1 MAVSQNSKI
10 LASDISGAIKS
21 ITRSGT
27 TFTYTTVSGGTGTF
41 TQQDNNTTYSAGTG
55 LSLSSNKFSI
65 SNSGVT
71 AGSYGPSA
79 NATPAYGATFN
90 VPYVTVDA
98 TGRVTAASTK
108 TVKIPAKPS
117 GGSAESISNV
127 AGYGWKINSLQG
139 SYNITNATG
148 TSGKLPSGGTWFCYV
163 VGGASGA
170 GNVFTKAGG
179 SSVSGVV
186 LDNGENYDYGSLL
199 AIRIS

>member
-1 MAVSQNSKI
+1 MAVSKNSKI
-10 LASDISGAIKS
+10 VASDISGAIKS

-65 SNSGVT
+65 KNSGVT

-79 NATPAYGATFN
+79 NATPNYGATFN

-117 GGSAESISNV
+117 GGTAGAISNV
-127 AGYGWKINSLQG
+127 AASSAVSGDYHTYYNVTNSNHA
-139 SYNITNATG
+139 SCT
-148 TSGKLPSGGTWFCYV
+148 LPSGGTWLCFI
-163 VGGASGA
+163 
-170 GNVFTKAGG
+170 AGG
-179 SSVSGVV
+179 SMGKVFTSSGGVKVSKDVN
-186 LDNGENYDYGSLL
+186 DDGESTSWGNLL

>member
-1 MAVSQNSKI
+1 MAVSKDSKI

-65 SNSGVT
+65 ANSGVT

-90 VPYVTVDA
+90 VPYVTIDA

-108 TVKIPAKPS
+108 TVKIPDSPS
-117 GGSAESISNV
+117 VGTPT
-127 AGYGWKINSLQG
+127 SLTHFYASG
-139 SYNITNATG
+139 LSYKGAD
-148 TSGKLPSGGTWFCYV
+148 LPSGGTWFLWSWGQTEAEGFGFYV
-163 VGGASGA
+163 TETQQV
-170 GNVFTKAGG
+170 AGG
-179 SSVSGVV
+179 YHVTASRTWF
-186 LDNGENYDYGSLL
+186 
-199 AIRIS
+199 AIRVA

>member
-1 MAVSQNSKI
+1 MAISQNSKI

-65 SNSGVT
+65 TNSGVT

-79 NATPAYGATFN
+79 NATPAYGATFK

-98 TGRVTAASTK
+98 TGRITAASTK
-108 TVKIPAKPS
+108 TVKIPAAPS
-117 GGSAESISNV
+117 GGTATAISNC
-127 AGYGWKINSLQG
+127 AACASSKTNGYYNVTWNSQ
-139 SYNITNATG
+139 NTG
-148 TSGKLPSGGTWFCYV
+148 VILPSGGTWLCYV
-163 VGGASGA
+163 VGYGTY
-170 GNVFTKAGG
+170 GNRIFTKAGG
-179 SSVSGVV
+179 QEASIIVE
-186 LDNGENYDYGSLL
+186 DNGESYTFGALL
-199 AIRIS
+199 AIRIA

>member
-27 TFTYTTVSGGTGTF
+27 TFTYTTVSGSTGTF

-65 SNSGVT
+65 ANSGVT

-79 NATPAYGATFN
+79 NATPSYGATFN

-98 TGRVTAASTK
+98 TGRITAASTK
-108 TVKIPAKPS
+108 TVKIPAAPS
-117 GGSAESISNV
+117 VGTPT
-127 AGYGWKINSLQG
+127 SLTYYYANNLN
-139 SYNITNATG
+139 YNGAN
-148 TSGKLPSGGTWFCYV
+148 LPSGGTWFLWRWGQTDSEGYGFSV
-163 VGGASGA
+163 
-170 GNVFTKAGG
+170 TKTQQVAGG
-179 SSVSGVV
+179 FHVTQG
-186 LDNGENYDYGSLL
+186 YAWF
-199 AIRIS
+199 AIRVA

>member
-1 MAVSQNSKI
+1 MAVSKNSKI

-65 SNSGVT
+65 ANSGVT

-79 NATPAYGATFN
+79 NATPNYGTTFN

-108 TVKIPAKPS
+108 TVKIPAKPTS
-117 GGSAESISNV
+117 VSTATAIANVAASSNV
-127 AGYGWKINSLQG
+127 SGNNHTYYNVTNSTFG
-139 SYNITNATG
+139 SCT
-148 TSGKLPSGGTWFCYV
+148 LPSGGTWLCFV
-163 VGGASGA
+163 
-170 GNVFTKAGG
+170 AGG
-179 SSVSGVV
+179 SMGKVFTSSGGVKVSKDVN
-186 LDNGENYDYGSLL
+186 DDGESTSWGNLL
-199 AIRIS
+199 AIRIA